1 MPLSISTFRD
11 QFNRLGAPAPTNRFE
26 VTITTPQGISIETDI
41 SRDLTLMCEQAEL
54 PGKSMMTVEDKLYG
68 PPRKIAYGQ
77 LFIDTT
83 MTFICTSDGWKEKM
97 YFDEWQNQIVDP
109 ELFDA
114 KYFDEYTTSLFL
126 KTFKDNNT
134 ENYAIKFIEA
144 YPLNVGAVNLGMNQ
158 NNEYARLA
166 VTFAYRRWEYID
178 PSSFQNARVATNLNP
193 TDSIF
198 GLRD

>member
-1 MPLSISTFRD
+1 MPLSIDNFRKSLD
-11 QFNRLGAPAPTNRFE
+11 TLGTPAPTNRFE
-26 VTITTPQGISIETDI
+26 VTIVTPAGISVNTDV
-41 SRDLTLMCEQAEL
+41 SRDLTLLCEQAEL

-83 MTFICTSDGWKEKM
+83 MTFICTSNGWKEKM

-114 KYFDEYTTSLFL
+114 KYFDDYTTSIVLT
-126 KTFKDNNT
+126 TFTEQNNR
-134 ENYAIKFIEA
+134 NYSIKFIEA
-144 YPLNVGAVNLGMNQ
+144 YPLNVGAINLGMNQ

-166 VTFAYRRWEYID
+166 VTFAYRRWEYALD
-178 PSSFQNARVATNLNP
+178 NRTGQNLNELGFA
-193 TDSIF
+193 D
-198 GLRD
+198 L

>member
-11 QFNRLGAPAPTNRFE
+11 SFNRLGTPAPTNRFE
-26 VTITTPQGISIETDI
+26 VTITTPGGISIETDV
-41 SRDLTLMCEQAEL
+41 SRDLTLLCEQAEL

-83 MTFICTSDGWKEKM
+83 MTFICTSNGWEEKM

-114 KYFDEYTTSLFL
+114 KYFDEYTTSLIL
-126 KTFKDNNT
+126 KTFDERNVS
-134 ENYAIKFIEA
+134 NYGIKFIEA
-144 YPLNVGAVNLGMNQ
+144 YPLNVGAINLGMNQ

-166 VTFAYRRWEYID
+166 VTFAYRRWEYI
-178 PSSFQNARVATNLNP
+178 NP
-193 TDSIF
+193 ASGDSINNTTSL
-198 GLRD
+198 GSLRGFFSQ

>member
-1 MPLSISTFRD
+1 MPFSISTFRD

-26 VTITTPQGISIETDI
+26 VTITTPGSINIETDV

>member
-11 QFNRLGAPAPTNRFE
+11 QFNRLGTPAPTNRFE
-26 VTITTPQGISIETDI
+26 VTITTPGGISIETDV
-41 SRDLTLMCEQAEL
+41 SRDLTLLCEQAEL

-83 MTFICTSDGWKEKM
+83 MTFICTSNGWREKM

-114 KYFDEYTTSLFL
+114 KYFDEYTTSITLR
-126 KTFKDNNT
+126 TFSEQDI
-134 ENYAIKFIEA
+134 ENYGIKFIEA
-144 YPLNVGAVNLGMNQ
+144 YPLNVGAINLGMNQ

-166 VTFAYRRWEYID
+166 VTFAYRRWEYERD
-178 PSSFQNARVATNLNP
+178 NRTGQSLNE
-193 TDSIF
+193 F
-198 GLRD
+198 GFADI